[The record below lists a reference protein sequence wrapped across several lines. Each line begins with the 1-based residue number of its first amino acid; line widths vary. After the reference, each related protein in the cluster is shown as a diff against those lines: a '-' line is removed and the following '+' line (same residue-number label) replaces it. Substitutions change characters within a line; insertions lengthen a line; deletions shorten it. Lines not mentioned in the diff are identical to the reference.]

1 MLYAASRTSLS
12 SRAARRPSLDGVTSI
27 VLYCKAAA
35 VRKCGKAR
43 RPSKKTHIT
52 AKEVQQPAG
61 CKKSRIMAN
70 HDAADFNRGVLRFA
84 CGFKLDVDL
93 GKLGGNIADFVVIFY
108 SVEVGR

>member
-1 MLYAASRTSLS
+1 MSVKPSTDGRRAEKEAMDGRLEAEDIDTTRLWLLVNRRSKGNQTGMLQR
-12 SRAARRPSLDGVTSI
+12 
-27 VLYCKAAA
+27 
-35 VRKCGKAR
+35 
-43 RPSKKTHIT
+43 
-52 AKEVQQPAG
+52 PAG